1 MVQIIEQSG
10 NIAGRIGKGFA
21 QGLSD
26 QLPKEIE
33 RGRLSSGLEKI
44 ANQSNLTPLQQSSHL
59 LKSGFSPEQ
68 LSQYLPL
75 LQKAQQTQA
84 YLQNADRGSNEQ
96 RQPQINIENVEAPTV
111 TRQAGQLSSQDQ
123 SKLRRGFS
131 QEEGEIPLN
140 QQVRGSNYLQ
150 RMDDKQKEQE
160 TAKLIRQGR
169 FLDPEQARAYVDRQD
184 NERLQGDKEFKGR
197 QDLVENEFNNILQK
211 KLQKS
216 PEGTFIDLS
225 GELQEKLLNK
235 AKSEVA
241 LGANPNQVASKYSQE
256 AFRLAQAHQNLRKT
270 GSANWFQLSPSNALK
285 QLQEQRKA
293 YEKVGGLEEFA
304 NEVQSTQDLSKH
316 YARNLAY
323 PLTKEVNNLIA
334 NTKGRPGGRGI
345 GSREKELKLAEE
357 IGKNINPDDSIFSI
371 GLQLHRKGL
380 DDETVLD
387 YIRDNYSDN
396 LNQRQLTEFQ
406 EYKPVNPNIAD
417 IFLYTFFGMNPL
429 EEIK

>member
-1 MVQIIEQSG
+1 MVQIIEQPG

-21 QGLSD
+21 QGLSE
-26 QLPKEIE
+26 QLPDEIK
-33 RGRLSSGLEKI
+33 RGRLSSGLERI

-111 TRQAGQLSSQDQ
+111 TRQAGQESYQSQ
-123 SKLRRGFS
+123 
-131 QEEGEIPLN
+131 GEIPIN
-140 QQVRGSNYLQ
+140 QQVRGANYLQ
-150 RMDDKQKEQE
+150 PMTPQQKEQE

-169 FLDPEQARAYVDRQD
+169 FLDPEEARAYIDKQD
-184 NERLQGDKEFKGR
+184 NERVQGDLAFKGR
-197 QDLVENEFNNILQK
+197 QELVENEFNNILQK

-216 PEGTFIDLS
+216 PEGTFVDLS

-241 LGANPNQVASKYSQE
+241 LGSNPNQVASKYSQE
-256 AFRLAQAHQNLRKT
+256 ALRLAQAHQNLRKT
-270 GSANWFQLSPSNALK
+270 GSAKWFQLSPSTALK

-334 NTKGRPGGRGI
+334 NTKGRPGGIGI
-345 GSREKELKLAEE
+345 GSREKELKLADE

-371 GLQLHRKGL
+371 GLQLNRKGL

-396 LNQRQLTEFQ
+396 LNQRQLTELQ